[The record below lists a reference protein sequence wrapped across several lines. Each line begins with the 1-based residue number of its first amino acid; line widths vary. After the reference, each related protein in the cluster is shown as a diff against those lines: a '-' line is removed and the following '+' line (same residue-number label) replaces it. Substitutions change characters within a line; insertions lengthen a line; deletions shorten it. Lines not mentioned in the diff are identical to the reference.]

1 MKINLNSDMGE
12 GFGPYRIGDDAA
24 LMGLVSS
31 ANIACGFHAGDPLIM
46 ADMVSQAKA
55 NGVEIGAHP
64 GLPDLMGFG
73 RRVIQMDGAEME
85 KHVLY
90 QLGALQ
96 AIAKAA
102 GYQLSHVSF
111 HAALGNMVQADEAI
125 SDRVMRA
132 IAAVDRDLI
141 IYSMPNTNVEKAA
154 RRIGLKTLG
163 LFLADRAYDEH
174 GELVSRKRPGSVFT
188 DEAAVAERVTQ
199 FLDSGSVTTIEG
211 KRITVKAQSIL
222 VHSDTPGAVAL
233 ARTIR
238 GVIEAGGGSV
248 VPPSQF

>member
-1 MKINLNSDMGE
+1 MK
-12 GFGPYRIGDDAA
+12 
-24 LMGLVSS
+24 LVSS

-46 ADMVSQAKA
+46 ADMVREAKA

-85 KHVLY
+85 KHVVY

-96 AIAKAA
+96 ALAKAA
-102 GYQLSHVSF
+102 GYRVSHVSF
-111 HAALGNMVQADEAI
+111 HAALGNMVQASEEI
-125 SDRVMRA
+125 SDLVLRA

-141 IYSMPNTNVEKAA
+141 VYSMPNTNVERAA
-154 RRIGLKTLG
+154 RRIGLRTLS

-174 GELVSRKRPGSVFT
+174 GELVPRKVPGSVFT
-188 DEAAVAERVTQ
+188 DEAAVAARVTQ
-199 FLDSGSVTTIEG
+199 FLDSGSVTSIEG
-211 KRITVKAQSIL
+211 RRIKVDAQSIL
-222 VHSDTPGAVAL
+222 VHSDTPGAVKL
-233 ARTIR
+233 ARVIR
-238 GVIEAGGGSV
+238 QVIEAGGGSV